1 MNDDTNGGRGS
12 LRGIRRCLSAV
23 IGPRVAETFVRQSAR
38 GRCVKPHL
46 GACGDAS
53 HRREWGWKSGR
64 RRR

>member
-38 GRCVKPHL
+38 GRCVKPHMGHAAMRL
-46 GACGDAS
+46 IAANGSRLMIA
-53 HRREWGWKSGR
+53 H
-64 RRR
+64 